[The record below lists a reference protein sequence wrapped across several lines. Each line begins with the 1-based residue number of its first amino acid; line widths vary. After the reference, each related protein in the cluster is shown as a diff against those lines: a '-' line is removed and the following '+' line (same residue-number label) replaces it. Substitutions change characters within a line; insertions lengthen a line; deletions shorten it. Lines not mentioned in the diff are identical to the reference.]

1 VEIRPAAIP
10 APSDSRLANDTA
22 RAILRGFE
30 EHQRRFRDITLR
42 TRPRFEARDTA
53 GMRRDAIERLDLYK
67 VVTDGVVDEVRAL
80 LGERAGRDLLW
91 AGAKAVY
98 SGLITGRDDWDLAET
113 FFNSITRRIFATV
126 GVNRAIEFVD
136 TDFDTP
142 PTRSGRPIVRGY
154 AAPVST
160 VALLE
165 AVLNDCDLAARWED
179 PARDVRLAAAD
190 LDARLRGLGWNG
202 TVDRAE
208 IVEPIFYRGDGAY
221 LVGRVFAGTHVFPL
235 VLALLHGPG
244 GIAVDALL
252 LREGDVSILFSFAHS
267 YFHVDCERPYDLVQ
281 FLRRLL
287 PKKRVTELYTSIGAA
302 KHGKTERYR
311 ELLHHL
317 DQSDDLFEIARGD
330 RGMVMIVFTMPS
342 YEDVFKVIRDEFDEP
357 KRTTG
362 PEIMAKYRLVFRHDR
377 AGRLIDAQEFEHLR
391 FDRRR
396 FAPDLLEELTRRAAR
411 RVTVDGDSV
420 VIRHLYIER
429 RLTPLNLF
437 LKSAGPEAGRAAVV
451 DYGKAI
457 KDLASA
463 NIFPGDI
470 LLKNFGVS
478 RHGRVI
484 FYDYD
489 ELCLLTD
496 CAFRDLPAARTDD
509 EEYAAEPQ
517 YVVGENDIFPA
528 EFHSFL
534 GLAGD
539 LREAFTR
546 AHTDL
551 FEAASWRAIQERV
564 RAGDLI
570 RIAPYHESRRLRRPR
585 AGEEGTAVAGS
596 DASAGTSTPDRTP

>member
-1 VEIRPAAIP
+1 MPSEPRAGTAPW
-10 APSDSRLANDTA
+10 PSDSRLANDTA
-22 RAILRGFE
+22 RVILAGFE
-30 EHQRRFRDITLR
+30 AHQRRFRDITR
-42 TRPRFEARDTA
+42 RARARFEDRDTA
-53 GMRRDAIERLDLYK
+53 GMRRDAIERLDTYK
-67 VVTDGVVDEVRAL
+67 AAVDGVVEGVRAL
-80 LGERAGRDLLW
+80 LGVRAALDLVW

-113 FFNSITRRIFATV
+113 FFNSITRRIFTTV

-136 TDFDTP
+136 TDFDSP
-142 PTRSGRPIVRGY
+142 PTRSRRPIVRSY
-154 AAPVST
+154 AAPATTSS
-160 VALLE
+160 LIE
-165 AVLNDCDLAARWED
+165 AILNDCEIGARWED
-179 PARDVRLAAAD
+179 TARDVRLAAAD
-190 LDARLRGLGWNG
+190 LDARLRGFGWNG

-208 IVEPIFYRGDGAY
+208 IVEPVFYRGDGAY
-221 LVGRVFAGTHVFPL
+221 LIGRAFAGTHVFPL
-235 VLALLHGPG
+235 VLALLHGPVG
-244 GIAVDALL
+244 VSVDALL

-267 YFHVDCERPYDLVQ
+267 YFHVDCDRPYDLVQ

-311 ELLHHL
+311 ELLRHL
-317 DQSDDLFEIARGD
+317 DESDDLFEIARGD

-357 KRTTG
+357 KRTSG
-362 PEIMAKYRLVFRHDR
+362 AEVMAKYRLVFRHDR

-396 FAPDLLEELTRRAAR
+396 FAPDLLDELGRRASR
-411 RVTVDGDSV
+411 RVTIEGDSV

-437 LKSAGPEAGRAAVV
+437 LKSASDEAARAAVV

-496 CAFRDLPAARTDD
+496 CNFRDLPAARSDD

-528 EFHSFL
+528 EFRTFL
-534 GLAGD
+534 GLPGD
-539 LREAFTR
+539 LREVFTG
-546 AHTDL
+546 AHGDL
-551 FEAASWRAIQERV
+551 FEASAWCAVQERV

-570 RIAPYHESRRLRRPR
+570 RIAPYLERRRLHRPR
-585 AGEEGTAVAGS
+585 SGE
-596 DASAGTSTPDRTP
+596 

>member
-1 VEIRPAAIP
+1 MEVRPGP

-30 EHQRRFRDITLR
+30 DHQARFGAITRRARA
-42 TRPRFEARDTA
+42 RFETRDVA

-67 VVTDGVVDEVRAL
+67 VVVDALVEEVRGL
-80 LGERAGRDLLW
+80 LGEKTGRDLVW

-113 FFNSITRRIFATV
+113 FFNSITRRIFHTV
-126 GVNRAIEFVD
+126 GVDPAIEFVD

-142 PTRSGRPIVRGY
+142 PTRSQRPVARSYGS
-154 AAPVST
+154 PVSSAALFAAILEDRAFE
-160 VALLE
+160 VPWEDAARDAALL
-165 AVLNDCDLAARWED
+165 AR
-179 PARDVRLAAAD
+179 D
-190 LDARLRGLGWNG
+190 LDARLEGLGWAG
-202 TVDRAE
+202 SVDRAE
-208 IVEPIFYRGDGAY
+208 IAAPVFYRGDGAY
-221 LVGRVFAGTHVFPL
+221 LVGRVFAGTHVFPMA
-235 VLALLHGPG
+235 LALLNGPRG
-244 GIAVDALL
+244 VLVDALL

-267 YFHVDCERPYDLVQ
+267 YFHVDTDRPYDLVQ
-281 FLRRLL
+281 FLHRLL
-287 PKKRVTELYTSIGAA
+287 PRKRPAELYTSIGAP

-311 ELLHHL
+311 ELLRHI
-317 DQSDDLFEIARGD
+317 DQSDDAFEVARGD
-330 RGMVMIVFTMPS
+330 RGMVMIVFTLPS
-342 YEDVFKVIRDEFDEP
+342 HEDVFKVIRDQFDEP
-357 KRTTG
+357 KRATG
-362 PEIMAKYRLVFRHDR
+362 DEVMGKYRLVFRHDR

-396 FAPDLLEELTRRAAR
+396 FAPDLLDELRTKASH

-437 LKSAGPEAGRAAVV
+437 VRSAPPEAARAAVL
-451 DYGKAI
+451 DYGRAI

-496 CAFRDLPAARTDD
+496 CVFRDLPPARDD
-509 EEYAAEPQ
+509 EEVYAAEPR
-517 YVVGENDIFPA
+517 YVVGENDIFPE
-528 EFHSFL
+528 EFQAFL
-534 GLAGD
+534 GLPPPLKAAFHENHGD
-539 LREAFTR
+539 LF
-546 AHTDL
+546 
-551 FEAASWRAIQERV
+551 AAATWRAVQERV
-564 RAGDLI
+564 LAGDLI
-570 RIAPYHESRRLRRPR
+570 RIAPYQESRRLQRPR
-585 AGEEGTAVAGS
+585 AGPRASGRSPEPVDRAG
-596 DASAGTSTPDRTP
+596 

>member
-1 VEIRPAAIP
+1 VEARAGTAA
-10 APSDSRLANDTA
+10 APSDSRLANETA
-22 RAILRGFE
+22 RVILRGFE
-30 EHQRRFRDITLR
+30 EHQRRFRDITR
-42 TRPRFEARDTA
+42 RARARFEARDTGA
-53 GMRRDAIERLDLYK
+53 MRRDAIERLDLYK
-67 VVTDGVVDEVRAL
+67 AVADGVVDEVRAL
-80 LGERAGRDLLW
+80 LGERAGRDLVW

-142 PTRSGRPIVRGY
+142 PTRSGRPIVRAY
-154 AAPVST
+154 PAPVSS
-160 VALLE
+160 VALFE

-202 TVDRAE
+202 TVDGAE

-244 GIAVDALL
+244 GVTVDALL

-267 YFHVDCERPYDLVQ
+267 YFHVDCDRPYDLVQ

-311 ELLHHL
+311 ELLRHL

-330 RGMVMIVFTMPS
+330 RGMVMIVFTMSS

-362 PEIMAKYRLVFRHDR
+362 AEVMAKYRLVFRHDR

-391 FDRRR
+391 FDRSR
-396 FAPDLLEELTRRAAR
+396 FAPELLEELARRASR
-411 RVTVDGDSV
+411 LVTVDGDSV
-420 VIRHLYIER
+420 IIRHLYIER

-437 LKSAGPEAGRAAVV
+437 LKSATEEAGRAAVV
-451 DYGKAI
+451 DYGRAI

-470 LLKNFGVS
+470 LLKNFGVT

-489 ELCLLTD
+489 ELCLLSE
-496 CAFRDLPAARTDD
+496 CAFRDLPAARNED

-517 YVVGENDIFPA
+517 YFVGENDIFPE
-528 EFHSFL
+528 EFRSFL
-534 GLAGD
+534 GITGD
-539 LREAFTR
+539 LRETFIRTHA
-546 AHTDL
+546 DL
-551 FEAASWRAIQERV
+551 FEAAAWRAIQERV

-570 RIAPYHESRRLRRPR
+570 RIAPYQESRRLRRGR
-585 AGEEGTAVAGS
+585 GGEQATGSGTARSGA
-596 DASAGTSTPDRTP
+596 

>member
-1 VEIRPAAIP
+1 
-10 APSDSRLANDTA
+10 
-22 RAILRGFE
+22 
-30 EHQRRFRDITLR
+30 
-42 TRPRFEARDTA
+42 
-53 GMRRDAIERLDLYK
+53 
-67 VVTDGVVDEVRAL
+67 
-80 LGERAGRDLLW
+80 
-91 AGAKAVY
+91 
-98 SGLITGRDDWDLAET
+98 
-113 FFNSITRRIFATV
+113 
-126 GVNRAIEFVD
+126 
-136 TDFDTP
+136 
-142 PTRSGRPIVRGY
+142 
-154 AAPVST
+154 
-160 VALLE
+160 
-165 AVLNDCDLAARWED
+165 
-179 PARDVRLAAAD
+179 
-190 LDARLRGLGWNG
+190 
-202 TVDRAE
+202 
-208 IVEPIFYRGDGAY
+208 
-221 LVGRVFAGTHVFPL
+221 
-235 VLALLHGPG
+235 
-244 GIAVDALL
+244 
-252 LREGDVSILFSFAHS
+252 
-267 YFHVDCERPYDLVQ
+267 
-281 FLRRLL
+281 
-287 PKKRVTELYTSIGAA
+287 
-302 KHGKTERYR
+302 
-311 ELLHHL
+311 
-317 DQSDDLFEIARGD
+317 
-330 RGMVMIVFTMPS
+330 
-342 YEDVFKVIRDEFDEP
+342 
-357 KRTTG
+357 
-362 PEIMAKYRLVFRHDR
+362 
-377 AGRLIDAQEFEHLR
+377 
-391 FDRRR
+391 
-396 FAPDLLEELTRRAAR
+396 
-411 RVTVDGDSV
+411 VTVDGDSV

>member
-1 VEIRPAAIP
+1 VEARTGKAAE
-10 APSDSRLANDTA
+10 PSDSRLGNETA
-22 RAILRGFE
+22 HAILRGFE
-30 EHQRRFRDITLR
+30 EHQRRFRDITR
-42 TRPRFEARDTA
+42 RARARFEARDTA
-53 GMRRDAIERLDLYK
+53 SMRLDAAERLDQYK
-67 VVTDGVVDEVRAL
+67 TVADGVVEKVRTL
-80 LGERAGRDLLW
+80 LGERAGRDLVW

-98 SGLITGRDDWDLAET
+98 SGLITDRDDWDLAET

-136 TDFDTP
+136 TDFHTP
-142 PTRSGRPIVRGY
+142 PIRSGRPIVRSY
-154 AAPVST
+154 AAPVSS
-160 VALLE
+160 VALIE
-165 AVLNDCDLAARWED
+165 AILNNCDLAARWED
-179 PARDVRLAAAD
+179 PARDASLAAAD
-190 LDARLRGLGWNG
+190 LDARLHGLGWNG
-202 TVDRAE
+202 TVDSAE
-208 IVEPIFYRGDGAY
+208 IVESIFYRGDGAY

-235 VLALLHGPG
+235 VLALLHGPD

-267 YFHVDCERPYDLVQ
+267 YFHVDCDRPYDLVQ

-287 PKKRVTELYTSIGAA
+287 PKKRIAELYTSIGAA

-311 ELLHHL
+311 ELLRHL

-362 PEIMAKYRLVFRHDR
+362 PEVMAKYRLVFRHDR

-391 FDRRR
+391 FDRSR
-396 FAPDLLEELTRRAAR
+396 FAPDLLEELTRRASR

-420 VIRHLYIER
+420 IVRHLYIER

-437 LKSAGPEAGRAAVV
+437 LKSATGEAGRAAVV
-451 DYGKAI
+451 EYGRAI

-496 CAFRDLPAARTDD
+496 CVFRDLPAARNED
-509 EEYAAEPQ
+509 EEYASEPQ
-517 YVVGENDIFPA
+517 YFVGENDIFPA
-528 EFHSFL
+528 EFRSFL
-534 GLAGD
+534 GLTGD
-539 LREAFTR
+539 LRETFTR
-546 AHTDL
+546 AHADL
-551 FEAASWRAIQERV
+551 FEAAAWRAIQQRV

-570 RIAPYHESRRLRRPR
+570 RIAPYQDSRRLRRPR
-585 AGEEGTAVAGS
+585 AG
-596 DASAGTSTPDRTP
+596 D